1 METTLE
7 EAIHILSA
15 RRRNNVRFQ
24 RETASSDSPSSEL
37 VQRRMRDLYENH
49 LVMLEPCKAAN
60 IEPPTLL
67 PFFHFYSSSDWDKKR
82 IESEWKNIST
92 LEILFKLLESPLL
105 FWRKILSMKTPCGSL
120 RFKNLQKTNAVVNE
134 GALQILVRLLQYPSV
149 IIKKEAAWA
158 IRNIMVGNP
167 GQIQAVIDSGCLS
180 HLISYCFKLPLTT
193 AVTTHPREKT
203 ILLNQRIGEGS
214 QKQLSSPGDEQ
225 VNQQLIQT
233 LALISSDA
241 IQLNDGTEGA
251 VDEPGRPELLK
262 SFQLFLLVLI
272 KVL

>member
-1 METTLE
+1 VMFNDWKLMETTLE

-37 VQRRMRDLYENH
+37 VQRRMRDLYEN
-49 LVMLEPCKAAN
+49 
-60 IEPPTLL
+60 
-67 PFFHFYSSSDWDKKR
+67 
-82 IESEWKNIST
+82 
-92 LEILFKLLESPLL
+92 
-105 FWRKILSMKTPCGSL
+105 
-120 RFKNLQKTNAVVNE
+120 TNAVVNE

-272 KVL
+272 K